1 MGKEYEVKEE
11 HGRVIISEYDRSDY
25 GYETPPISFRE
36 QIGFSCVNF
45 SKSKK
50 VLLTLLFDIYG
61 FLYRIGS
68 NRSIAFFVGILQLF
82 TYNFFG
88 IIWLVDL
95 ISVIATG
102 EICFLKRIEKFESY
116 EELKRQGKKLK

>member
-11 HGRVIISEYDRSDY
+11 YGRVIISEYDSRDD
-25 GYETPPISFRE
+25 GYEAPPISFRE
-36 QIGFSCVNF
+36 QIGFSCVNL
-45 SKSKK
+45 SKSIK
-50 VLLTLLFDIYG
+50 VFLTLLFDIYG

-68 NRSIAFFVGILQLF
+68 NRSLAFVVGILQIF
-82 TYNFFG
+82 TFNFLG
-88 IIWLVDL
+88 ILWLVDL